1 MLASLFNE
9 EAAYRELDE
18 ENADALVLYASNE
31 PAKRPA
37 QSVEIIVTEKANLMP
52 LSKEPTAEDIIKSML
67 TDTSYMGTE
76 WVNQTDDL
84 YLTIRLK
91 DVEEGIQ
98 ETLATEKRSGEVVSN
113 LSGQVMRSPLSSLP
127 KGVYVVRKGD
137 VVRKVMVR

>member
-1 MLASLFNE
+1 MM
-9 EAAYRELDE
+9 D
-18 ENADALVLYASNE
+18 
-31 PAKRPA
+31 
-37 QSVEIIVTEKANLMP
+37 
-52 LSKEPTAEDIIKSML
+52 TAEDIIKSML

-113 LSGQVMRSPLSSLP
+113 LSGQVMMSPLSSLP

>member
-1 MLASLFNE
+1 MKDAVNDVDKQMQSDCKFACDLVFDNQSEDTRAFLAYSM
-9 EAAYRELDE
+9 YIYMMD
-18 ENADALVLYASNE
+18 
-31 PAKRPA
+31 
-37 QSVEIIVTEKANLMP
+37 
-52 LSKEPTAEDIIKSML
+52 TAEDIIKSML